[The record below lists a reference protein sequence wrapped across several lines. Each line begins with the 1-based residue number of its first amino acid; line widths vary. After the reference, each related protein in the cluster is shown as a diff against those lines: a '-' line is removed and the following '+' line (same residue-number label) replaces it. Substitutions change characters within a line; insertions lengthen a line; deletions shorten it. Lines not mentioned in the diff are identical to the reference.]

1 MNPLHQFQIHK
12 LINLNLFGYDISFT
26 NSSLCMMIVI
36 VALSCL
42 FIAAS
47 RKSTLIPTR
56 LQAIVE
62 FSYVMISDMVKE
74 NIGKE
79 GKKYIPLIFAIFFFI
94 LGGNLLGM
102 VPYSF
107 TYTSHIIVTFGLA
120 LGIMTIITI
129 IGFKI
134 HGMHFLK
141 FFVPEGVPSL
151 LVPLVVPIEVI
162 SYLSRPLSLAV
173 RLFANMLAGHTML
186 KVFAGFSITMSC
198 YYCWWVP
205 LLVNIALTG
214 FEIVVA
220 GLQAYVFAI
229 LSCLYLNDAINMH

>member
-26 NSSLCMMIVI
+26 NSSLCMLIVI
-36 VALSCL
+36 VGLSCL

-198 YYCWWVP
+198 WWCWGP
-205 LLVNIALTG
+205 LLVNILLTG